1 MKDFFN
7 SPVWNIIFL
16 VILAFLSVF
25 TGEIVTFAML
35 GIIMIMLT
43 NIYNVL
49 RDISKKLD
57 S

>member
-7 SPVWNIIFL
+7 SPVWNTIFL